1 MTSMKNMRLE
11 NRYVQHMF
19 RKASLFVANMEN
31 HCITQQCMLVATREI
46 SVGLTNSLL
55 ESEN

>member
-1 MTSMKNMRLE
+1 MKNMRLE